1 MPAKDNAAAVGNGK
15 TAAPDQGAQPR
26 YTREVLARFDG
37 TDPRLPVLIAY
48 HGRIYDV
55 SRCFLWRGGRHF
67 WHRAGR
73 DLTDAMAEAP
83 HADTIL
89 ARAVCVGIFDPD

>member
-1 MPAKDNAAAVGNGK
+1 MPAKANAASVGGGK
-15 TAAPDQGAQPR
+15 TAAPDQAAEAHF
-26 YTREVLARFDG
+26 TREALARFDG

-55 SRCFLWRGGRHF
+55 SQCFLWRGGRHF
-67 WHRAGR
+67 WHRAGC

-83 HADTIL
+83 HTEALLT
-89 ARAVCVGIFDPD
+89 RAACVGIFDPD